1 MQQTIQHKI
10 INTEGVIENQ
20 IVLNIKDIK
29 YDNSLTVVEM
39 TVEDAMELHRL
50 LGNKLG
56 EIKRMIMFGKA
67 ISDIDSLNN
76 ANGRVFYR
84 EQISPQ
90 AVIGSWVLSLCDD
103 LSSRVGA
110 CHNVCK
116 EH

>member
-10 INTEGVIENQ
+10 INTEGVIENR

-56 EIKRMIMFGKA
+56 EIPA
-67 ISDIDSLNN
+67 
-76 ANGRVFYR
+76 
-84 EQISPQ
+84 
-90 AVIGSWVLSLCDD
+90 
-103 LSSRVGA
+103 
-110 CHNVCK
+110 
-116 EH
+116 